1 MRADLALDAMSDLL
15 NSWLGR
21 NCKDGDEKY
30 PLKQNVEGSDE
41 WSEFE
46 KAIAEAEEKRKG
58 MASASVESTNAI
70 VPTSLG
76 VQQKEKGAESEPEAA
91 IGALGRP
98 ASNRKK
104 IRKSKSAEGGPR
116 WSAEFQSNL
125 RSETWLK
132 QQPSL
137 AQKEAAYS
145 LAISSRQITNLL
157 NNKTLNKAPQSKR
170 ILVAPKF
177 WSHFH
182 LTHSAP
188 K

>member
-1 MRADLALDAMSDLL
+1 MIRTKAARKCPKQTQILELCKYFISEMTPLLCEAVKAGTMRADLALDAMSDLL

-125 RSETWLK
+125 RSETWLT
-132 QQPSL
+132 PRV
-137 AQKEAAYS
+137 KE
-145 LAISSRQITNLL
+145 LSSIRSFGLSSI
-157 NNKTLNKAPQSKR
+157 
-170 ILVAPKF
+170 
-177 WSHFH
+177 
-182 LTHSAP
+182 
-188 K
+188 